1 MGPSASAWRAARV
14 RFWESGRSR
23 QTPVALDLGDG
34 WRTVS
39 ILGEE
44 LVAGADPAEPVARRW
59 RLAGED
65 GALYVLA
72 PHPAGGWRVRAWGR
86 GGAKV

>member
-1 MGPSASAWRAARV
+1 MGPSASNWQPALV
-14 RFWESGRSR
+14 RFLESGRSR
-23 QTPVALDLGDG
+23 QTPVALDLGSG

-44 LVAGADPAEPVARRW
+44 LVSGTDPAGPVQRRW
-59 RLAGED
+59 RLADEQG
-65 GALYVLA
+65 GLYVLA
-72 PHPAGGWRVRAWGR
+72 PHPEGGWRARAWGR